1 MNNKN
6 KRGYSLV
13 EVVIALTVI
22 VIVSV
27 SALSIV
33 LSSIT
38 TKQNAINKSYAQNF
52 ADNVWEC
59 FKAAY
64 SEEEFITL
72 VGLSKDDEVSL
83 IINKTKY
90 TYESTKNKFTAK
102 ITVTYEG
109 NPSKLPSKLYVV
121 VTDKDGDEIISF
133 DYTKKV

>member
-59 FKAAY
+59 FKAAG
-64 SEEEFITL
+64 SEGEFISL

-83 IINKTKY
+83 IDEPKY
-90 TYESTKNKFTAK
+90 TYVSEKNKFTIT
-102 ITVTYEG
+102 ITVTY
-109 NPSKLPSKLYVV
+109 PSLNVV
-121 VTDKDGDEIISF
+121 VTDKDGDVIISF